1 MKEGASNYLKYWRVI
16 RQWIKV
22 KYGVGEVELELLLFL
37 YSEGYF
43 TKDKFQEFN
52 SLLSWDKKRFSNLL
66 RDGWIESSRTFRIGQ
81 SYRYCL
87 SFKAIRMI
95 SSIYDMLEGK
105 EIPTSDSYNPMF
117 ARNVGYKDKVY
128 RNFIMRLKSQSK
140 RKFHGPPKEGYKYH
154 PRKKST
160 EPPPHPSPE

>member
-16 RQWIKV
+16 RQWIKT

-43 TKDKFQEFN
+43 NKDKFQEFN

-87 SFKAIRMI
+87 SFKAIRMWFGCVNWVHKNRI
-95 SSIYDMLEGK
+95 
-105 EIPTSDSYNPMF
+105 
-117 ARNVGYKDKVY
+117 
-128 RNFIMRLKSQSK
+128 
-140 RKFHGPPKEGYKYH
+140 
-154 PRKKST
+154 
-160 EPPPHPSPE
+160 